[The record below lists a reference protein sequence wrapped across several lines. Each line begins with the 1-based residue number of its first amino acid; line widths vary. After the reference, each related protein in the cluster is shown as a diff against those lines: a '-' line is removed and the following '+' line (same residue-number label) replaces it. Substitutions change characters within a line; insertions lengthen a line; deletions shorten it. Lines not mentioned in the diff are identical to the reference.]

1 MVLVCRLRDIHV
13 LTLMGHFSVVV
24 RRVVSS
30 PYGVLERSPG
40 TQDVRGIVAD
50 IESAR
55 NNSRAVE
62 IKVKDTK

>member
-1 MVLVCRLRDIHV
+1 
-13 LTLMGHFSVVV
+13 MGHFSVVV

-62 IKVKDTK
+62 IKVKETK